1 MVHALLLIPAFFMG
15 YIACYVAMTYKVD
28 QEDNQLESIIDEEI
42 KKVSPK
48 VKEKIIR
55 EHMMKTY
62 YWTVG
67 IFMFL
72 IGFLLGTIA
81 SFGK

>member
-1 MVHALLLIPAFFMG
+1 M
-15 YIACYVAMTYKVD
+15 
-28 QEDNQLESIIDEEI
+28 ESIIDEEV

-55 EHMMKTY
+55 EHIMKTY

-67 IFMFL
+67 FLMFM
-72 IGFLLGTIA
+72 IGFLTGTIA
-81 SFGK
+81 SLGK